1 MIEAFN
7 QTTVDICTV
16 LDDTKQMLLEK
27 NLKYGDNAVNPVRI
41 FSRSSPIEQILVR
54 IDDKLS
60 RLSRGAGFE
69 EVEEDA
75 ISDLIG
81 YLVLLKVAR
90 LSESRK

>member
-7 QTTVDICTV
+7 ATTVDICTV

-27 NLKYGDNAVNPVRI
+27 NLKYGDSAVNPVRI